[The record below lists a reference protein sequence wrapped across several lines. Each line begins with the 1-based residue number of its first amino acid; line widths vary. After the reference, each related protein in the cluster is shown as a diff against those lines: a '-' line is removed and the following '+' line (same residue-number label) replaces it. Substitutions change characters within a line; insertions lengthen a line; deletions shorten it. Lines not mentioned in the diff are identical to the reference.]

1 MEAKRIH
8 WQFPP
13 KAKFGRSVPKSKI
26 YEHGKVKQR
35 TKDQFVTHIEKIEW
49 AYKLAES
56 TINLTACEE
65 VPEIQVFRLYLK
77 DIEHSVDTE
86 GISGLGLSN
95 DVLSAIDSAI
105 PFPIIFEIHRGHGD
119 SGNHKMCYAAC
130 HKTPK
135 YSSAKSNTT
144 SQKTGSQKADKQIAA
159 WHCSDYVSS
168 EWVKLESGV
177 YESKATTLPALTSLA
192 ALYRY
197 FLAELSPVEPSANED
212 IGETMERIEQ
222 IKALKSQVEKLK
234 NKQKKEQQFNR
245 RVEINRQIKE
255 LGEQVQ
261 KLERAK

>member
-1 MEAKRIH
+1 MEAKQIR

-77 DIEHSVDTE
+77 DIEQSSATD
-86 GISGLGLSN
+86 GISDLGISKEIL
-95 DVLSAIDSAI
+95 LAIDSAI
-105 PFPIIFEIHRGHGD
+105 PFPIIFEIHRGHGN
-119 SGNHKMCYAAC
+119 SRNHQMCYAAC
-130 HKTPK
+130 HKRPK
-135 YSSAKSNTT
+135 YSSTKSSSTT
-144 SQKTGSQKADKQIAA
+144 QKKERRIVT
-159 WHCSDYVSS
+159 WHCSDYVAS
-168 EWVKLESGV
+168 EWIKPESGV
-177 YESKATTLPALTSLA
+177 SERKATSLPTVTSLA

-197 FLAELSPVEPSANED
+197 FLAVLSPVEPSANEN
-212 IGETMERIEQ
+212 IGETLERIEQ
-222 IKALKSQVEKLK
+222 IKALKSHIDKLK

-245 RVEINRQIKE
+245 RVEFNQQIKE
-255 LGEQVQ
+255 LGTQAQ
-261 KLERAK
+261 KLESAK

>member
-1 MEAKRIH
+1 MEAKRIL

-77 DIEHSVDTE
+77 DIGLSASTE
-86 GISGLGLSN
+86 GDNGLGLSN
-95 DVLSAIDSAI
+95 ELLNAIDSSI

-119 SGNHKMCYAAC
+119 SRNHQMCYAAC

-135 YSSAKSNTT
+135 YSNTKSNAV
-144 SQKTGSQKADKQIAA
+144 SQKTGSQKTDKQIAG

-168 EWVKLESGV
+168 EWIKPANGASER
-177 YESKATTLPALTSLA
+177 KANTLPALTSLA

-212 IGETMERIEQ
+212 IGETLERIEQ
-222 IKALKSQVEKLK
+222 IKALKSQIDKLK

-245 RVEINRQIKE
+245 RVELNQQIKE
-255 LGEQVQ
+255 LGVKIQ
-261 KLERAK
+261 KLESAK